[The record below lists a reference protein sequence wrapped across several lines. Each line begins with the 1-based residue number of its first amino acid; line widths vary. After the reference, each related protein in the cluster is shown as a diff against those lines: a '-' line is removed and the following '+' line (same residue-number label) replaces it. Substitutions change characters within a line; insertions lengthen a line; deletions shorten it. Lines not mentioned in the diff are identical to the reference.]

1 MPRVPRDRH
10 PTTSPRAERATV
22 LITPDPPCSARHIR
36 REWVALSSLPP
47 SGEVF
52 EPYRTANLPIPVGT
66 WLQHSIKEATPLART
81 AWLHMRGH
89 IRIGAWRPFTATQVL
104 VPGVGFIWAAKAQ
117 FVGIPVLAYDKY
129 FGGAGEMRWR
139 IGGIVPEMSARNTD
153 IDTSAAGR
161 LAAESVFVPTCF
173 AGAQW
178 SSDDSGVHATWSIDE
193 HRETVDLDI
202 GDNGELRGVAMQRGG
217 TRMAHLLAATPSAWA
232 STRNANSAASP
243 SQPRSVPDGGGTPI
257 DKPRVSSS
265 ARPSHMPSCANN

>member
-1 MPRVPRDRH
+1 M
-10 PTTSPRAERATV
+10 AIA
-22 LITPDPPCSARHIR
+22 PDPPCSARHVR
-36 REWVALSSLPP
+36 REWVALSSLPS

-52 EPYRTANLPIPVGT
+52 DPCRTAHLPMPVGT

-117 FVGIPVLAYDKY
+117 FACIPVLGYDKY

-139 IGGIVPEMSARNTD
+139 IGGIVPVMSARNTD

-173 AGAQW
+173 AGAQS

-202 GDNGELRGVAMQRGG
+202 GDNGELRGVAMQRWG
-217 TRMAHLLAATPSAWA
+217 
-232 STRNANSAASP
+232 N
-243 SQPRSVPDGGGTPI
+243 PDGAPFGRYPFGVGLDSEREFGGVTIPTQVHAGWWWHTNRQTEGEFFRATI
-257 DKPRVSSS
+257 THAELR
-265 ARPSHMPSCANN
+265 